1 MATAAPTPGPN
12 TTTSTT
18 GAGGGVSTVERP
30 QWWISRDS
38 PQTDRV
44 SCSLKNEPETM
55 GNNTASAIAVK
66 ITLYGPSR
74 TNGAPMDPLD
84 NPNPSLS
91 YYRRDDPAPVLPLRE
106 EPDLLSWLQDTG
118 RLLQEE
124 KYQGQDLSTMEE
136 EELSVLMG
144 ERENYSKDDEQED
157 TWEE

>member
-1 MATAAPTPGPN
+1 M
-12 TTTSTT
+12 S
-18 GAGGGVSTVERP
+18 
-30 QWWISRDS
+30 
-38 PQTDRV
+38 
-44 SCSLKNEPETM
+44 
-55 GNNTASAIAVK
+55 
-66 ITLYGPSR
+66 
-74 TNGAPMDPLD
+74 GAPIHALD

-144 ERENYSKDDEQED
+144 ERETYSKDDEQED
-157 TWEE
+157 SWED

>member
-1 MATAAPTPGPN
+1 MSDAP
-12 TTTSTT
+12 
-18 GAGGGVSTVERP
+18 
-30 QWWISRDS
+30 IH
-38 PQTDRV
+38 
-44 SCSLKNEPETM
+44 
-55 GNNTASAIAVK
+55 
-66 ITLYGPSR
+66 
-74 TNGAPMDPLD
+74 PLD

>member
-1 MATAAPTPGPN
+1 M
-12 TTTSTT
+12 S
-18 GAGGGVSTVERP
+18 
-30 QWWISRDS
+30 
-38 PQTDRV
+38 
-44 SCSLKNEPETM
+44 
-55 GNNTASAIAVK
+55 
-66 ITLYGPSR
+66 
-74 TNGAPMDPLD
+74 GAPVDPLD

-144 ERENYSKDDEQED
+144 ERENYSKDDEQEG

>member
-1 MATAAPTPGPN
+1 M
-12 TTTSTT
+12 S
-18 GAGGGVSTVERP
+18 GASN
-30 QWWISRDS
+30 S
-38 PQTDRV
+38 
-44 SCSLKNEPETM
+44 
-55 GNNTASAIAVK
+55 
-66 ITLYGPSR
+66 
-74 TNGAPMDPLD
+74 LD

-144 ERENYSKDDEQED
+144 ERETYTKDDEQEES
-157 TWEE
+157 WED

>member
-1 MATAAPTPGPN
+1 M
-12 TTTSTT
+12 S
-18 GAGGGVSTVERP
+18 
-30 QWWISRDS
+30 
-38 PQTDRV
+38 
-44 SCSLKNEPETM
+44 
-55 GNNTASAIAVK
+55 
-66 ITLYGPSR
+66 
-74 TNGAPMDPLD
+74 GAPIHSLD

-144 ERENYSKDDEQED
+144 ERETYSKDDEQED
-157 TWEE
+157 SWED